1 MIYLLSPFIQKILK
15 KLILLG
21 LLAFTSPVFA
31 NGVPTWTTGSSNR
44 TENTTQTITRSIVT
58 EKYGSTIN
66 TWEGSNISVAAS
78 AGISG
83 GDAVFTVSDTSKDWS
98 LNVTSRS
105 SGLMI
110 EKITQ
115 NDTINTTSV
124 ITSLSVFSQ

>member
-1 MIYLLSPFIQKILK
+1 MKNLLLLSL
-15 KLILLG
+15 LIS
-21 LLAFTSPVFA
+21 SPVLA
-31 NGVPTWTTGSSNR
+31 NGTPSWTTGTSNR

-58 EKYGSTIN
+58 EKYGSTLN

-78 AGISG
+78 AGIAG
-83 GDAVFTVSDTSKDWS
+83 GDAVFTVADTSKDWS
-98 LNVTSRS
+98 LNVTTRAA
-105 SGLMI
+105 GLMI

>member
-1 MIYLLSPFIQKILK
+1 MK
-15 KLILLG
+15 KLLLLG
-21 LLAFTSPVFA
+21 LFLVAPCYA
-31 NGVPTWTTGSSNR
+31 NTVPTWTTGSSNR
-44 TENTTQTITRSIVT
+44 TENTTQTITRSVIT

-78 AGISG
+78 AGIAG
-83 GDAVFTVSDTSKDWS
+83 GDAVFTVADTSKDWS
-98 LNVTSRS
+98 LNVTTRAA
-105 SGLMI
+105 GLMI

>member
-1 MIYLLSPFIQKILK
+1 MK
-15 KLILLG
+15 KLLLLG
-21 LLAFTSPVFA
+21 LFIVAPCYA
-31 NGVPTWTTGSSNR
+31 NGVPSWTTGSSNR
-44 TENTTQTITRSIVT
+44 TENTTQTITRSVIT

-83 GDAVFTVSDTSKDWS
+83 GDAVFTVADTSKDWS
-98 LNVTSRS
+98 LNVTTRAA
-105 SGLMI
+105 GLMI